1 MRTAHESSNI
11 NVHRP
16 IITGVIITRMS
27 STLQEEDLLL
37 LLGDTARLI
46 GTYADRI
53 ARRSGMTKAQWV
65 LMIKLAR
72 HPGLSQKD
80 LADMMEVEPITV
92 GRLVDRLEARG
103 LVARDPD
110 EQDRRIWRLRLLPAA
125 EPLLVT
131 MAAQRADIAAMIVAG
146 IGHDT
151 VETMRIGL
159 TQVKA
164 NVTCALK
171 RADSTGE
178 VHDSKRAAAQ

>member
-1 MRTAHESSNI
+1 
-11 NVHRP
+11 
-16 IITGVIITRMS
+16 MS

-37 LLGDTARLI
+37 LISDTARLI

-65 LMIKLAR
+65 LMMKLAR

-125 EPLLVT
+125 QPLLREMV
-131 MAAQRADIAAMIVAG
+131 AQRAEIAAMIVTG
-146 IGHDT
+146 IGQAT
-151 VETMRIGL
+151 VETIQNGL
-159 TQVKA
+159 MQVKS

-171 RADSTGE
+171 RADGAGE
-178 VHDSKRAAAQ
+178 THDSTLAAAQS

>member
-11 NVHRP
+11 NVCRL
-16 IITGVIITRMS
+16 IITGVIITLMT

-53 ARRSGMTKAQWV
+53 ARRNGMTKAQWV

-131 MAAQRADIAAMIVAG
+131 MATQRAGIAAMIITG
-146 IGHDT
+146 IGPET
-151 VETMRIGL
+151 VETMQLGL
-159 TQVKA
+159 TQIKA
-164 NVTCALK
+164 NVICALK
-171 RADSTGE
+171 GADSSGDD
-178 VHDSKRAAAQ
+178 HDTKIAAAQ

>member
-1 MRTAHESSNI
+1 
-11 NVHRP
+11 
-16 IITGVIITRMS
+16 MS

-37 LLGDTARLI
+37 LISDAARLI

-65 LMIKLAR
+65 LMLKLAR

-103 LVARDPD
+103 LVSRDPD

-125 EPLLVT
+125 EPLLT
-131 MAAQRADIAAMIVAG
+131 EMAAHRADIAAMIVTG
-146 IGHDT
+146 ISQAT
-151 VETMRIGL
+151 VETIQTGMK
-159 TQVKA
+159 QVKS
-164 NVTCALK
+164 NVTYALK
-171 RADSTGE
+171 RADGAGDDD
-178 VHDSKRAAAQ
+178 DSKLAAAQ